1 MTSLFTALLLAL
13 SVAAPAHIA
22 IPMDIYNFDGDLGG
36 RMRPRPTPGSTTGV
50 PDFTSPASADP
61 WPASPS
67 PSPEPARAVPAA
79 LSPSAAPALL
89 SPSAGVLEGAPITIH
104 GRAGNLLGRA
114 DSASSGSVS
123 QEDLSHR
130 PLLRPAEVLEAVPGL
145 LITQHSGDG
154 KANQYFTRGFNLDH
168 GTDLAF
174 SLEGVPVNE
183 PSNAHGEGYADLNFL
198 IPDLIKQVDYSK
210 GPFNAEVGDY
220 STAGSV
226 DFSYPLTLKQG
237 LASLTLGQYG
247 YQRGLMADSL
257 PLAGG
262 DILFALEASSY
273 DGPWAVPE
281 DNKKLNGLLRY
292 SRGDYASRWV
302 LTASSYAASW
312 NATNQTPER
321 AVSEGI
327 IPAFGSLDPTDG
339 GNTWRNSLWASW
351 SGDFAGGRAQ
361 ALAYAA
367 DAHLQLWNDFTFF
380 LNHPSQ
386 GDQFEQEDDRA
397 IIGGKAS
404 WVLPWQAG
412 GLKGANELGLEA
424 RNDNITTLGLFNTE
438 ARAQWGPPVSL
449 DHGIETSG
457 APHAQSSV
465 QWAPWLRSQL
475 GYRQDFY
482 HFDVMGLASAT
493 SGAAD
498 ASLPEPKAGLS
509 LRPWEGPLELYLNYG
524 WSFHTNDERI
534 ITPSSLSGLADGQ
547 ATRSPLIQAKGEEL
561 GLRYAQAGVYEGT
574 LALWSLHLDSELTF
588 DGDAGASAV
597 NGPSTREGVE
607 WSNTFRWA
615 PFFLD
620 LDYAYSQARFDQ
632 EDPGV
637 DDNDPTPATPS
648 LPTHP
653 GYYVPES
660 IEQAATG
667 TLGLEKLGPF
677 AVDLRVRYFGPRP
690 LVPDNSIRS
699 GESTLTSVRLAY
711 EPAPRQQVALDVFN
725 LFDRPVDDVSY
736 YYATQLKGQ
745 PAPVEGIQAHPAEPR
760 EARVTYRVQ
769 F

>member
-114 DSASSGSVS
+114 DSASAGSVS

-620 LDYAYSQARFDQ
+620 LDYAYSQARFDTLNAQ
-632 EDPGV
+632 DPAHAGF
-637 DDNDPTPATPS
+637 
-648 LPTHP
+648 
-653 GYYVPES
+653 YVPEA
-660 IEQAATG
+660 IEQVGTA
-667 TLGLEKLGPF
+667 TLGLSKVLGF
-677 AVDLRVRYFGPRP
+677 SADARLRYFGSRA
-690 LVPDNSIRS
+690 LTADDAVRS
-699 GESTLTSVRLAY
+699 PASTLVSLRLSHPLTSATTLS
-711 EPAPRQQVALDVFN
+711 LDAFN
-725 LFDRPVDDVSY
+725 LFDEQAYDVSY
-736 YYATQLKGQ
+736 YYISRLKGE
-745 PAPVEGIQAHPAEPR
+745 PSAGVAGINGHPTEPR
-760 EARVTYRVQ
+760 SLRLTLAAR